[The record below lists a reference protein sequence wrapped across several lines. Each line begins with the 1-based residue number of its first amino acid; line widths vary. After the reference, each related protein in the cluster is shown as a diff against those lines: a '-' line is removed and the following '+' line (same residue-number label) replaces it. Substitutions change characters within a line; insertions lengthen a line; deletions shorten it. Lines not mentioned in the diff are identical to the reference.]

1 MQDSEESGVKRF
13 RRGREGGKNLLVLEA
28 ERVTW
33 EKWEKIPE

>member
-1 MQDSEESGVKRF
+1 MQDSEESGVKRC
-13 RRGREGGKNLLVLEA
+13 RRGGGGRENLLVLEA